1 MKIGGIPIRKK
12 GKFEQS
18 RAPKRPSM
26 AEQQV
31 SKPAKQPKAAKASS
45 GGGKKGLI
53 IALALVVVVV
63 LGVCS
68 YGFVLKNQDAIYPN
82 VYVAGVNVGGLKRDA
97 AVSAV
102 SEAVQKSYASDTLNV
117 VLPDRTLSL
126 TPEVTQ
132 VALNPDQAIDEAMRY
147 GRSGGPISAVIN
159 YLRAGKSEYS
169 VDLDSSLNLDTDYI
183 RTLVDQTARECASDK
198 IDPIVKVNEE
208 AGTITIT
215 AGSPAVSLDADK
227 LYDAVIARF
236 SSGDFSDLDF
246 EYDTVPCESVD
257 LQQYY
262 DKYCKEMTDAYYDE
276 EKKELVPEVNG
287 YGFDLPYYTQQLAM
301 AKAGEVITIQMED
314 LVPEVTLEELKKTYF
329 ADVLASY
336 DSPHT
341 ANAART
347 KNLDLACKAIDGTIL
362 NPGDEFSFNKIVG
375 ERTKEK
381 GYLAAIVYTDGGK
394 SESQEGGGIC
404 QVASTIYTCTLL
416 ADLEVTERAPHMYLV
431 TYVEPGM
438 DATIYWPSLDYKFKN
453 STDMPLRV
461 DASVS
466 GGYVHIKLVGTKQE
480 HDYDHIKL
488 RGVYAS
494 STAWKTVAEINGK
507 KTEITIAKG
516 AGVDANGK
524 AIDLAVDAAGNKYI
538 LGSVTESEYT
548 GYTINAYRDFIAA
561 DGSTMRSELLHTDQF
576 KHRDRCYSVTPY
588 TEPEPEEPEEPDPT
602 DPNDPSYDPDDNPD
616 DNGNGDSNN
625 DGTYTGDPSAM
636 PDFWN

>member
-1 MKIGGIPIRKK
+1 MKIGGIFIRKK

-18 RAPKRPSM
+18 RTPKKPSV

-31 SKPAKQPKAAKASS
+31 NKPAKAAKQPKQGS
-45 GGGKKGLI
+45 GKKGLI
-53 IALALVVVVV
+53 IALALVAIVV

-102 SEAVQKSYASDTLNV
+102 SEAVEKSYASDTLNV
-117 VLPDRTLSL
+117 VFPDRTLSL

-132 VALNPDQAIDEAMRY
+132 VALNPEQAIDEAMRY

-159 YLRAGKSEYS
+159 YLRAGKREYT
-169 VDLDSSLNLDTDYI
+169 VDLDSSLNLDTEYI
-183 RTLVDQTARECASDK
+183 RTLIDQTARECASDK
-198 IDPIVKVNEE
+198 IDPIVKVDED

-215 AGSPAVSLDADK
+215 AGSPAISLDADK

-236 SSGDFSDLDF
+236 ASGDFSDLDF
-246 EYDTVPCESVD
+246 DYDTVACESVD

-287 YGFDLPYYTQQLAM
+287 YGFDLPYYTQKLAM
-301 AKAGEVITIQMED
+301 AKAGDVITIQMED
-314 LVPEVTLEELKKTYF
+314 LVPAVTLEDLKKTYF
-329 ADVLASY
+329 ADTLASY

-347 KNLDLACKAIDGTIL
+347 KNLELACKAINGTVL

-381 GYLAAIVYTDGGK
+381 GYQAAIVYTDGGK
-394 SESQEGGGIC
+394 SEAQEGGGIC

-416 ADLEVTERAPHMYLV
+416 ADLEVTERSPHMYLV

-438 DATIYWPSLDYKFKN
+438 DATIYWPSLDFKFKN
-453 STDMPLRV
+453 STDMPLRI

-494 STAWKTVAEINGK
+494 STAWKTVAEIDGK
-507 KTEITIAKG
+507 KVEITIAKG
-516 AGVDANGK
+516 AGVDANGN
-524 AIDLAVDAAGNKYI
+524 AIDLAVDANGNKYV
-538 LGSVTESEYT
+538 LGSIIEGEYT

-561 DGSTMRSELLHTDQF
+561 DGSTIRSELLHTDQF

-588 TEPEPEEPEEPDPT
+588 VEPEPDVPEEPDPD
-602 DPNDPSYDPDDNPD
+602 DPNYDPDYDPTVDPD
-616 DNGNGDSNN
+616 DGDDDNH
-625 DGTYTGDPSAM
+625 YTGDPSAM
-636 PDFWN
+636 PEPDFWN

>member
-1 MKIGGIPIRKK
+1 
-12 GKFEQS
+12 
-18 RAPKRPSM
+18 M

-31 SKPAKQPKAAKASS
+31 SKPAKQPKEAKASS

-183 RTLVDQTARECASDK
+183 RTLVDQTARECA
-198 IDPIVKVNEE
+198 
-208 AGTITIT
+208 
-215 AGSPAVSLDADK
+215 LDADK

-347 KNLDLACKAIDGTIL
+347 KNLELACKAIDGTIL

-588 TEPEPEEPEEPDPT
+588 TEPEPEVPEEPDPT

-625 DGTYTGDPSAM
+625 DGTYTGDPSVM

>member
-1 MKIGGIPIRKK
+1 MKIGGIFIRKK

-18 RAPKRPSM
+18 RTPKKPSV

-31 SKPAKQPKAAKASS
+31 NKPAKAAKQPKQGS
-45 GGGKKGLI
+45 GKKGLI
-53 IALALVVVVV
+53 IALALVAIVV

-102 SEAVQKSYASDTLNV
+102 SEAVEKSYASDTLNV
-117 VLPDRTLSL
+117 VFPDRTLSL

-132 VALNPDQAIDEAMRY
+132 VALNPEQAIDEAMRY

-159 YLRAGKSEYS
+159 YLRAGKREYT
-169 VDLDSSLNLDTDYI
+169 VDLDSSLNLDTEYI
-183 RTLVDQTARECASDK
+183 RTLIDQTARECASDK
-198 IDPIVKVNEE
+198 IDPIVKVDED

-215 AGSPAVSLDADK
+215 AGSPAISLDADK

-236 SSGDFSDLDF
+236 ASGDFSDLDF
-246 EYDTVPCESVD
+246 DYDTVACESVD

-287 YGFDLPYYTQQLAM
+287 YGFDLPYYTQKLAM
-301 AKAGEVITIQMED
+301 AKAGDVITIQMED
-314 LVPEVTLEELKKTYF
+314 LIPAVTLEDLKKTYF
-329 ADVLASY
+329 ADTLASY

-347 KNLDLACKAIDGTIL
+347 KNLELACKAINGTVL

-381 GYLAAIVYTDGGK
+381 GYQAAIVYTDGGK
-394 SESQEGGGIC
+394 SEAQEGGGIC

-416 ADLEVTERAPHMYLV
+416 ADLEVTERSPHMYLV

-438 DATIYWPSLDYKFKN
+438 DATIYWPSLDFKFKN
-453 STDMPLRV
+453 STDMPLRI

-494 STAWKTVAEINGK
+494 STAWKTVAEIDGK
-507 KTEITIAKG
+507 KVEITIAKG
-516 AGVDANGK
+516 AGVDANGN
-524 AIDLAVDAAGNKYI
+524 AIDLAVDANGNKYV
-538 LGSVTESEYT
+538 LGSIIEGEYT

-561 DGSTMRSELLHTDQF
+561 DGSTIRSELLHTDQF

-588 TEPEPEEPEEPDPT
+588 VEPEPDVPEEPDPD
-602 DPNDPSYDPDDNPD
+602 DPNYDPDYDPTVDPD
-616 DNGNGDSNN
+616 DGDDDNH
-625 DGTYTGDPSAM
+625 YTGDPSAM
-636 PDFWN
+636 PDF

>member
-1 MKIGGIPIRKK
+1 
-12 GKFEQS
+12 
-18 RAPKRPSM
+18 M

-246 EYDTVPCESVD
+246 DYDTVPCESVD

-347 KNLDLACKAIDGTIL
+347 KNLELACKAIDGTIL

-507 KTEITIAKG
+507 KTEITI
-516 AGVDANGK
+516 VDTNGK

-588 TEPEPEEPEEPDPT
+588 TEPEPEVPEEPDPT

-625 DGTYTGDPSAM
+625 DGTYTGDPSVM

>member
-215 AGSPAVSLDADK
+215 AGSPSVSLDADK

-347 KNLDLACKAIDGTIL
+347 KNLELACKAIDGTIL

-588 TEPEPEEPEEPDPT
+588 TEPEVPEEPDPT

-625 DGTYTGDPSAM
+625 DGTYTGDPSVM

>member
-1 MKIGGIPIRKK
+1 
-12 GKFEQS
+12 
-18 RAPKRPSM
+18 M

-45 GGGKKGLI
+45 GSGKKGLI

-276 EKKELVPEVNG
+276 EKKELVAEKVG
-287 YGFDLPYYTQQLAM
+287 FGFDVSYYTQQIAM
-301 AKAGEVITIQMED
+301 ADAGTTITIQAEEMQ
-314 LVPEVTLEELKKTYF
+314 PEVTLADLEKEYF
-329 ADVLASY
+329 ADVLGSC

-341 ANAART
+341 AQAGRT
-347 KNLDLACKAIDGTIL
+347 KNLELACKAIDGTIL

-375 ERTKEK
+375 ERTAEK
-381 GYLAAIVYTDGGK
+381 GYQKAIVYQTGGK
-394 SESQEGGGIC
+394 SEAEEGGGVC
-404 QVASTIYTCTLL
+404 QVASTIYTACLY
-416 ADLEVTERAPHMYLV
+416 ADLKVTERAPHMFTV
-431 TYVEPGM
+431 TYVQLGM
-438 DATIYWPSLDYKFKN
+438 DATIYWGNLDYKFVN
-453 STDMPLRV
+453 STDHPLRI

-466 GGYVHIKLVGTKQE
+466 GGYVHIKLMGTTPK
-480 HDYDHIKL
+480 DKSYDHIVL
-488 RGVYAS
+488 HNEVIATRQP
-494 STAWKTVAEINGK
+494 KTVIDGTE
-507 KTEITIAKG
+507 TEITDAG
-516 AGVDANGK
+516 TGVDENGNTVN
-524 AIDLAVDAAGNKYI
+524 LVVDKQGNKYVK
-538 LGSVTESEYT
+538 GEMVNYAYT
-548 GYTINAYRDFIAA
+548 GKTVKAYRDYVDAS
-561 DGSTMRSELLHTDQF
+561 GKVLKTELLHTDTY
-576 KHRDRCYSVTPY
+576 KHRDTSYKCTPY
-588 TEPEPEEPEEPDPT
+588 VEPEIPEEPDEPDPT
-602 DPNDPSYDPDDNPD
+602 DPTDPTDPWDP
-616 DNGNGDSNN
+616 
-625 DGTYTGDPSAM
+625 GTDIPTEPTEPS
-636 PDFWN
+636 PWE

>member
-18 RAPKRPSM
+18 RTPKKPSV

-31 SKPAKQPKAAKASS
+31 NKPAKTPKPAKQPKQGS
-45 GGGKKGLI
+45 GKKGLI
-53 IALALVVVVV
+53 IALALVAIVV

-102 SEAVQKSYASDTLNV
+102 SEAVEKSYASDTLNV

-132 VALNPDQAIDEAMRY
+132 VALNPEQAIDEAMRY

-159 YLRAGKSEYS
+159 YLRAGKREYT
-169 VDLDSSLNLDTDYI
+169 VDLDSSLNLDTEYI
-183 RTLVDQTARECASDK
+183 RTLIDQTARECASDK
-198 IDPIVKVNEE
+198 IDPIVKVDED

-215 AGSPAVSLDADK
+215 AGSPAISLDADK

-236 SSGDFSDLDF
+236 ASGDFSDLDF
-246 EYDTVPCESVD
+246 DYDTVACESVD

-287 YGFDLPYYTQQLAM
+287 YGFDLPYYTQKLAM
-301 AKAGEVITIQMED
+301 AKAGDVITIQMED
-314 LVPEVTLEELKKTYF
+314 LIPAVTLEDLKKTYF
-329 ADVLASY
+329 ADTLASY

-347 KNLDLACKAIDGTIL
+347 KNLELACKAINGTVL

-381 GYLAAIVYTDGGK
+381 GYQAAIVYTDGGK
-394 SESQEGGGIC
+394 SEAQEGGGIC

-416 ADLEVTERAPHMYLV
+416 ADLEVTERSPHMYLV

-438 DATIYWPSLDYKFKN
+438 DATIYWPSLDFKFKN
-453 STDMPLRV
+453 STDMPLRI

-494 STAWKTVAEINGK
+494 STAWKTVAEIDGK
-507 KTEITIAKG
+507 KVEITIAKG
-516 AGVDANGK
+516 AGVDANGN
-524 AIDLAVDAAGNKYI
+524 AIDLAVDANGNKYV
-538 LGSVTESEYT
+538 LGSIIEGEYT

-561 DGSTMRSELLHTDQF
+561 DGSTIRSELLHTDQF

-588 TEPEPEEPEEPDPT
+588 VEPEPDVPEEPDPD
-602 DPNDPSYDPDDNPD
+602 DPNYDPDYDPTVDPD
-616 DNGNGDSNN
+616 DGDDDNH
-625 DGTYTGDPSAM
+625 YTGDPSAM
-636 PDFWN
+636 PEPDFWN

>member
-1 MKIGGIPIRKK
+1 MKIGGIIIRKK

-18 RAPKRPSM
+18 RTPKKPSV

-31 SKPAKQPKAAKASS
+31 NKPAKTPKPAKEPRQGS
-45 GGGKKGLI
+45 GKKGLV
-53 IALALVVVVV
+53 IALAVAAIVV

-102 SEAVQKSYASDTLNV
+102 SEAVEKRYASDTLNV

-159 YLRAGKSEYS
+159 HLRAGSSEYT
-169 VDLDSSLNLDTDYI
+169 VDLDSSLNLDTEYI
-183 RTLVDQTARECASDK
+183 RTLVDQTAHECASDK
-198 IDPIVKVNEE
+198 IDPIVKVNED

-215 AGSPAVSLDADK
+215 AGSPAISLDADK

-236 SSGDFSDLDF
+236 ASGDFSDLDF
-246 EYDTVPCESVD
+246 DYDTVPCESVD
-257 LQQYY
+257 LQEYY

-276 EKKELVPEVNG
+276 EKKELVAEVNG

-301 AKAGEVITIQMED
+301 AKAGDVITIQMED
-314 LVPEVTLEELKKTYF
+314 LVPEVTLESLKKTYF

-341 ANAART
+341 NLPART
-347 KNLDLACKAIDGTIL
+347 KNLELACKAIDGTIL

-381 GYLAAIVYTDGGK
+381 GYQAAIVYTDGGK
-394 SESQEGGGIC
+394 SEAQEGGGIC

-416 ADLEVTERAPHMYLV
+416 ADLEVTERSPHMYLV

-453 STDMPLRV
+453 STDMPLRI

-494 STAWKTVAEINGK
+494 STAWKTVAEIDGK
-507 KTEITIAKG
+507 KVEITIAKG
-516 AGVDANGK
+516 AGVDANGN
-524 AIDLAVDAAGNKYI
+524 AIDLAVDASGNKYV
-538 LGSVTESEYT
+538 LGSITEGEYT

-588 TEPEPEEPEEPDPT
+588 TEPELPEEPDPS
-602 DPNDPSYDPDDNPD
+602 DPDYDPTQDPDYEPDDSGDDNR
-616 DNGNGDSNN
+616 
-625 DGTYTGDPSAM
+625 YTGDPSAM

>member
-1 MKIGGIPIRKK
+1 MKIGGIIIRKK

-18 RAPKRPSM
+18 RTPKKPSV

-31 SKPAKQPKAAKASS
+31 NKPAKAAKQPRQGS
-45 GGGKKGLI
+45 GKKGLI
-53 IALALVVVVV
+53 IALAIAVLVV

-97 AVSAV
+97 AISAV
-102 SEAVQKSYASDTLNV
+102 SEAVEKSYASDTLNV

-132 VALNPDQAIDEAMRY
+132 IALNPEQAIDEAMRC

-159 YLRAGKSEYS
+159 YLRAGKSEYT
-169 VDLDSSLNLDTDYI
+169 VDLDSSLNLDTEYI
-183 RTLVDQTARECASDK
+183 RTLIDQTARECASDK
-198 IDPIVKVNEE
+198 IDPIVKVDED

-215 AGSPAVSLDADK
+215 AGSPAISLDADK

-236 SSGDFSDLDF
+236 ASGDFSDLDF
-246 EYDTVPCESVD
+246 DYDTVACESVD

-287 YGFDLPYYTQQLAM
+287 YGFDLPYYTQKLAM
-301 AKAGEVITIQMED
+301 AKAGDVITIQMED
-314 LVPEVTLEELKKTYF
+314 LIPAVTLEDLKKTYF
-329 ADVLASY
+329 ADTLASY

-347 KNLDLACKAIDGTIL
+347 KNLELACKAINGTVL

-381 GYLAAIVYTDGGK
+381 GYQAAIVYTDGGK
-394 SESQEGGGIC
+394 SEAQEGGGIC

-416 ADLEVTERAPHMYLV
+416 ADLEVTERSPHMYLV

-438 DATIYWPSLDYKFKN
+438 DATIYWPSLDFKFKN
-453 STDMPLRV
+453 STDMPLRI

-494 STAWKTVAEINGK
+494 STAWKTVAEIDGK
-507 KTEITIAKG
+507 KVEITIAKG
-516 AGVDANGK
+516 AGVDANGN
-524 AIDLAVDAAGNKYI
+524 AIDLAVDANGNKYV
-538 LGSVTESEYT
+538 LGSIIEGEYT

-561 DGSTMRSELLHTDQF
+561 DGSTIRSELLHTDQF

-588 TEPEPEEPEEPDPT
+588 VEPEPDVPEEPDPD
-602 DPNDPSYDPDDNPD
+602 DPNYDPDYDPTVDPD
-616 DNGNGDSNN
+616 DGDDDNH
-625 DGTYTGDPSAM
+625 YTGDPSAM
-636 PDFWN
+636 PEPDFWN